1 MTLLL
6 WLLVVVLSAVGLVA
20 VWWLWAFYQM
30 YQFIG
35 SLER

>member
-1 MTLLL
+1 MTILL
-6 WLLVVVLSAVGLVA
+6 WLIVVVLAAGLLVA
-20 VWWLWAFYQM
+20 GWWLWAFYQM